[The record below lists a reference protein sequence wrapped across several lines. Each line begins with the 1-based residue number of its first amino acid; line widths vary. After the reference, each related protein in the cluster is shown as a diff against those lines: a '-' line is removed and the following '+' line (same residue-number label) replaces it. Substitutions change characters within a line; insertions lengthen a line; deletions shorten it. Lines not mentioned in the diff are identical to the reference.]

1 MTEEPYRKM
10 SSNQE
15 FHKTKFQKKNKKK
28 NVKRQRQSAAS
39 AVKCEI

>member
-15 FHKTKFQKKNKKK
+15 FHKTKFKKK
-28 NVKRQRQSAAS
+28 TVKRQRQSAAS

>member
-15 FHKTKFQKKNKKK
+15 FHKTKFHKKK
-28 NVKRQRQSAAS
+28 LWKGKGKVPRVPSSAKFKFA
-39 AVKCEI
+39 

>member
-15 FHKTKFQKKNKKK
+15 FHKTKLKKK
-28 NVKRQRQSAAS
+28 KKKTVKRQRQSAAS